1 MNVELFGCSGGMA
14 LGFRRAGVEFD
25 LVVDADPHAV
35 ASYEANL
42 GHRPMQADVRDVL
55 RRLQDGWRPAERVGL
70 LVADPPC
77 TPWSRAGKR
86 KGQADERDMLAETMA
101 IIELLMPDCWMIA
114 NVPGLDDSSHWDSVV
129 KPVIGETAVRL
140 GYCVDY
146 ASLNAANYGVPQ
158 TRVRPFWF
166 AHKVGTPCIRWPAP
180 THCDPAKMATLPLPG
195 VDPLEPWVT
204 CREALRHLPLE
215 ELGSPVR
222 LRWRSADARAS
233 KADKPARTQLGSRP
247 GVQSPSL
254 LVNPGHGPVDADQ
267 PARSTAVGGS
277 RADRGVPHVLVV
289 HPRHPPSEAD
299 KPARTQIHGNGTSP
313 PGAILSVG
321 DGPRAMMR
329 PHEPDR
335 PARTLTG
342 NRQDSTHILAVS
354 PRHASRDDQPAKT
367 QVALPNDGAV
377 LAMSSDLHPP
387 SDIDK
392 PSQTITQESHHRPDG
407 VLAVSPRH
415 VSREDEPSNAITAGA
430 HHRQESVMAESRK
443 ADGKW
448 PVSQADE
455 PARLQAASSA
465 VSSSVIAADDDW
477 PWDRPATTVTRDTT
491 GRLPPPGHHVGG
503 SYMSRGVKLSEKA
516 RMILQSFPEDWKLL
530 APTKTGRSSILGQAM
545 PPGLAEPVARS
556 VRAQMED
563 G

>member
-25 LVVDADPHAV
+25 LVIDADPHAV

-42 GHRPMQADVRDVL
+42 GHRPTQVDVRDFL
-55 RRLQDGWRPAERVGL
+55 LSLQDGWRPAEQVRL

-86 KGQADERDMLAETMA
+86 KGQADERDMLATTMA
-101 IIELLMPDCWMIA
+101 VIELLLPECWMIA
-114 NVPGLDDSSHWDSVV
+114 NVPGLDDSSHWDTVV
-129 KPVIGETAVRL
+129 KPVIGETAARL

-166 AHKVGTPCIRWPAP
+166 AHKVGTPCVRWPSP
-180 THCDPAKMATLPLPG
+180 THADPAKMTTLPLPG
-195 VDPLEPWVT
+195 IEPLEPWVT
-204 CREALRHLPLE
+204 CRDALRHLPLE
-215 ELGSPVR
+215 ELGTPVR
-222 LRWRSADARAS
+222 LRWRNPDARAS
-233 KADKPARTQLGSRP
+233 RTDKPARTQLGSRP
-247 GVQSPSL
+247 GIQSPSL
-254 LVNPGHGPVDADQ
+254 LVNPKHGPTDADR
-267 PARSTAVGGS
+267 PAKSTAVGGS

-289 HPRHPPSEAD
+289 HPKHPPSELD
-299 KPARTQIHGNGTSP
+299 TPARTQIHGNGTSP
-313 PGAILSVG
+313 PCAILSVG

-342 NRQDSTHILAVS
+342 NRQDSTHVLAVS
-354 PRHASRDDQPAKT
+354 RRHASRDDRPART

-387 SDIDK
+387 SNVDK
-392 PSQTITQESHHRPDG
+392 PSQTITQEAHHRPDG
-407 VLAVSPRH
+407 V
-415 VSREDEPSNAITAGA
+415 
-430 HHRQESVMAESRK
+430 MAESRQLGRWPGSGGRSRSPSI
-443 ADGKW
+443 ADK
-448 PVSQADE
+448 
-455 PARLQAASSA
+455 PALVQTGGTGSASGVMA
-465 VSSSVIAADDDW
+465 VDDDW
-477 PWDRPATTVTRDTT
+477 PWNRPSTTVTKDERIS
-491 GRLPPPGHHVGG
+491 PPGRHVGG

-516 RMILQSFPEDWKLL
+516 RLILQSFPEDWKLL

-545 PPGLAEPVARS
+545 PPGLAEPVARA
-556 VRAQMED
+556 VRAQMEAD
-563 G
+563 

>member
-25 LVVDADPHAV
+25 LVIDADPYAV

-42 GHRPMQADVRDVL
+42 GHRPMQTDVRDFLGSL
-55 RRLQDGWRPAERVGL
+55 RDGWRPAEEVRL

-86 KGQADERDMLAETMA
+86 KGQADERDMLATTMEV
-101 IIELLMPDCWMIA
+101 IELLLPDCWMIA

-129 KPVIGETAVRL
+129 KPVIGETAARL

-166 AHKVGTPCIRWPAP
+166 AHKVGTPCVRWPPP
-180 THCDPAKMATLPLPG
+180 THADPAKMTTLPLPG
-195 VDPLEPWVT
+195 IDPLKPWRT
-204 CREALRHLPLE
+204 CRDALKHLPLE
-215 ELGSPVR
+215 ELGIPVR
-222 LRWRSADARAS
+222 LRWRNPDARAS
-233 KADKPARTQLGSRP
+233 RIDKPARTQLGSRP
-247 GVQSPSL
+247 GIQSPAL
-254 LVNPGHGPVDADQ
+254 
-267 PARSTAVGGS
+267 
-277 RADRGVPHVLVV
+277 LVV
-289 HPRHPPSEAD
+289 HPKHPPSELD
-299 KPARTQIHGNGTSP
+299 TPARTQIHGNGTSP
-313 PGAILSVG
+313 PCAILSVG

-354 PRHASRDDQPAKT
+354 KRHASREDRPART

-377 LAMSSDLHPP
+377 LAMSRDLHPP
-387 SDIDK
+387 STVDK

-407 VLAVSPRH
+407 VLSVSPRH
-415 VSREDEPSNAITAGA
+415 VSREDEPSNAITAEA
-430 HHRQESVMAESRK
+430 HHRQESVMAASRQV
-443 ADGKW
+443 GQW
-448 PVSQADE
+448 PSKGNHNPSRVGE
-455 PARLQAASSA
+455 PALVQTSA
-465 VSSSVIAADDDW
+465 TGSSSGVMAVGDDW
-477 PWDRPATTVTRDTT
+477 PWNRPSTTVTKDDRIS
-491 GRLPPPGHHVGG
+491 PPGHYDGG

-516 RMILQSFPEDWKLL
+516 RLILQSFPEDWKLL

-545 PPGLAEPVARS
+545 PPGLAEPVARA
-556 VRAQMED
+556 VRAQMGTD
-563 G
+563 